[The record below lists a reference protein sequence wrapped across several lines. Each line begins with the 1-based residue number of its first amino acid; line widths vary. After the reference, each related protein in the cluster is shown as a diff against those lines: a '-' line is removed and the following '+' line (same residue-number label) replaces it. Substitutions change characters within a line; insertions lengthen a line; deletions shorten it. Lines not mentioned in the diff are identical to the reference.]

1 MPLLTTR
8 LRRALVLVLAAGLA
22 TGLAATSGS
31 ASARPTAPRV
41 PFQPA
46 LTFGISLPDAPG
58 SMVALEDLSVRLGRR
73 PTQVMWY
80 DAWSRRAAF
89 PAREAATVAAF
100 GATPVITWEPWDP
113 TQGVDQPAYSLQT
126 ISAGLHDAYITA
138 WAKQARSYG
147 KPVTVRFAHEMN
159 GSWYPWAAGVN
170 GNTAAD
176 HVAAWKHVRAVFAR
190 QKATNVS
197 WSWSPNVPY
206 PGSTALSSLYPGDAQ
221 VSVVALD
228 GYNWG
233 GLLPGT
239 TWQSF
244 LDVFDEGL
252 AEVRALTG
260 KPVVIGEVGA
270 PEVGGDKAAWV
281 RDMFAT
287 LATRPG
293 GLTGFT
299 WFSHLKEA
307 DWRIDSSAAS
317 LDAFRAGLATY

>member
-1 MPLLTTR
+1 MPPLTSR
-8 LRRALVLVLAAGLA
+8 ILAAAAGLVIVA
-22 TGLAATSGS
+22 TLTSQP
-31 ASARPTAPRV
+31 ASARAVRTPTPPPLV
-41 PFQPA
+41 
-46 LTFGISLPDAPG
+46 FGLSLPHAPG
-58 SMVALEDLSVRLGRR
+58 DMSDLESLSTSLGRR

-80 DAWSRRAAF
+80 AAWSGGTGF
-89 PAREAATVAAF
+89 PAQQAARVAAF

-113 TQGVDQPAYSLQT
+113 ARGLDQPAYSLRT
-126 ISAGLHDAYITA
+126 ITSGAHDAYITT
-138 WAKQARSYG
+138 WAQQARAYG
-147 KPVTVRFAHEMN
+147 KPVTLRFAHEMN

-170 GNTAAD
+170 GNQVGDYA
-176 HVAAWKHVRAVFAR
+176 AAWKHVTGIFAR
-190 QKATNVS
+190 QKAGNVS

-206 PGSTALSSLYPGDAQ
+206 PGSTPLASLYPGDAR

-239 TWQSF
+239 TWQGF
-244 LDVFDEGL
+244 WDVFDDGV
-252 AEVRALTG
+252 AEIRSFTARPLIV
-260 KPVVIGEVGA
+260 GEVGA

-281 RDMFAT
+281 RDMFAV
-287 LATRPG
+287 LATRPE

-307 DWRIDSSAAS
+307 DWRVDSTGAS